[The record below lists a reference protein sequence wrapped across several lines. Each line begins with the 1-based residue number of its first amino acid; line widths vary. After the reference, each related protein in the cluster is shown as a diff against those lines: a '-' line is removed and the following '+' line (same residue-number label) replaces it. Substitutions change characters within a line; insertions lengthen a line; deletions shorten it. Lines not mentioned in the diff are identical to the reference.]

1 MDSFSLSLLQ
11 LSTYRG
17 KNNVSSSDLKNQIS
31 QQNWRKNHK
40 FDFKIEESPFL
51 LDRKS
56 KHHKKSEN
64 FSQNQTNQEN
74 SAFTELLTTV
84 KRNTAKLISILN
96 FFYEILIQKPKKGII
111 SNEENTSD
119 RENNVLHLAKYF
131 IILFL
136 IGMVIYVILVFVW
149 ISFGMVK
156 I

>member
-17 KNNVSSSDLKNQIS
+17 KSNASGSDLKNQIA

-64 FSQNQTNQEN
+64 FSQNQTKQEKN
-74 SAFTELLTTV
+74 AITELLMTV

-96 FFYEILIQKPKKGII
+96 FSMNFLHQKLKTGII
-111 SNEENTSD
+111 STEENTSD

-136 IGMVIYVILVFVW
+136 VGMVIYVILVFVW

-156 I
+156 F